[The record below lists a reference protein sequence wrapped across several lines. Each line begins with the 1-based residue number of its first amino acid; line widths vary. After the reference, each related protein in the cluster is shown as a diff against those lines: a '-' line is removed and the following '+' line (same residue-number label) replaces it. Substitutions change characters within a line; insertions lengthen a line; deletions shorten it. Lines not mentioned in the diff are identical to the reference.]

1 MVISQEVTTAVP
13 LIPLLSQ
20 IFTLNR
26 EKSVSSEM
34 NFVRWTFCKGFQKN
48 IVRLTERMTK
58 WQVEFNTDTHGK
70 HSHEMVHT
78 VVGHGLE
85 QGSGVTM
92 IPEND

>member
-1 MVISQEVTTAVP
+1 
-13 LIPLLSQ
+13 
-20 IFTLNR
+20 
-26 EKSVSSEM
+26 
-34 NFVRWTFCKGFQKN
+34 
-48 IVRLTERMTK
+48 MTK

-70 HSHEMVHT
+70 HSHEMVRT